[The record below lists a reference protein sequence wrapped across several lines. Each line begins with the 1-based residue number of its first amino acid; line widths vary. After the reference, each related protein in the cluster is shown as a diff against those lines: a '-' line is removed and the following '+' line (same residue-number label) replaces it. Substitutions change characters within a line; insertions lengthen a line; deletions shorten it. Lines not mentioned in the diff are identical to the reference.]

1 MSIKRY
7 FQTEPS
13 NLGSS
18 SSSSKPSKVDLDD
31 LPWDHSERLPISSYH
46 PSQKD
51 EIRRAYL
58 LRGPCQPTGHD
69 FPQTNYGSKLRRFN
83 VELYTG
89 EFGNWL
95 EYSVKADKAYCLH
108 CYLFKECGQNY
119 AFMSE
124 GVRCWN
130 RAREKFSG
138 HVSKCNSFHN
148 KARKKGEDLLNQA
161 QSIPVALDKGT
172 DIQKIQYR
180 IRLHASARLTKALL
194 NGSLAFR
201 GHDESE
207 ESLYRGNFI
216 EFLKVFGE
224 LNEEIGK
231 VILSNAPGN
240 NQMTSPSIQKELCNC
255 FAEEVLKKIFEELSD
270 DVFSIL
276 VDESRDISRK
286 EQMVVVLRYVD
297 KLGFVKER
305 FIGLVHV
312 METSALSLKS
322 AIDKLFTHH
331 NLSIGRVR
339 GQGYDGAS
347 NMSGEFN
354 GLKALILKEN
364 PSTYFVHCFAH
375 QLQLFVA
382 LTTKHHEIFKFFKE
396 VSNLVNVVG
405 ASCKRIDL
413 IRESQR
419 GRLGLNPE
427 VETGSGKNQELS
439 LARAGDTRWSSH
451 EKTIHRLLTLF
462 PSVIDVL
469 EYIENSGEISAH
481 KSEAHGLQ
489 LYMKTF
495 SFVFYLH
502 LMKYILGQKS
512 YRLEGFDSLLE
523 DVTSFCAKYDIEVV
537 DMKAEY
543 FDPKNRRR
551 KTGITNRDHYVVNNF
566 NTVLDMQIQELGNR
580 FNELAEMYPYD
591 FDFDEKDKL
600 IYELGHYI
608 ANVKEDKRFAN
619 LNGVGDLAKMMVKT
633 RLHID
638 YLLVYRLIKLS
649 LVLPVATAS
658 VERCFSSMKIVKTD
672 LLNRMGDG
680 YMNDSCIC
688 YIEREFL
695 QQVSVEDVMQRFQ
708 KMKTRKEQL

>member
-1 MSIKRY
+1 MSKHKKNTGDDRLEWVLDAEVGLTIKSLWLKEAGITNMSIKRY

-31 LPWDHSERLPISSYH
+31 LPWDPSESLPISSYH

-58 LRGPCQPTGHD
+58 LR
-69 FPQTNYGSKLRRFN
+69 
-83 VELYTG
+83 G

-119 AFMSE
+119 AFLSE

-138 HVSKCNSFHN
+138 HVGKCNSFHN
-148 KARKKGEDLLNQA
+148 KARKNGEALLNQA
-161 QSIPVALDKGT
+161 QSIPVA
-172 DIQKIQYR
+172 
-180 IRLHASARLTKALL
+180 
-194 NGSLAFR
+194 LAFR

-216 EFLKVFGE
+216 D
-224 LNEEIGK
+224 NP
-231 VILSNAPGN
+231 PGN

-255 FAEEVLKKIFEELSD
+255 FAEEVLKKIFEELGD

-286 EQMVVVLRYVD
+286 EQMAVVLRYVD

-322 AIDKLFTHH
+322 AIDKLFARH

-354 GLKALILKEN
+354 SLKALILKEN

-375 QLQLFVA
+375 QLQPVVVA
-382 LTTKHHEIFKFFKE
+382 LTTKHHEILKFFKE

-413 IRESQR
+413 IRESQKV
-419 GRLGLNPE
+419 RLGLNPE

-451 EKTIHRLLTLF
+451 EKTIHRVLTLF

-489 LYMKTF
+489 LT
-495 SFVFYLH
+495 
-502 LMKYILGQKS
+502 
-512 YRLEGFDSLLE
+512 
-523 DVTSFCAKYDIEVV
+523 
-537 DMKAEY
+537 
-543 FDPKNRRR
+543 
-551 KTGITNRDHYVVNNF
+551 
-566 NTVLDMQIQELGNR
+566 
-580 FNELAEMYPYD
+580 
-591 FDFDEKDKL
+591 
-600 IYELGHYI
+600 
-608 ANVKEDKRFAN
+608 
-619 LNGVGDLAKMMVKT
+619 
-633 RLHID
+633 
-638 YLLVYRLIKLS
+638 
-649 LVLPVATAS
+649 
-658 VERCFSSMKIVKTD
+658 
-672 LLNRMGDG
+672 
-680 YMNDSCIC
+680 
-688 YIEREFL
+688 
-695 QQVSVEDVMQRFQ
+695 
-708 KMKTRKEQL
+708 